1 MADRGA
7 AAASAE
13 RESPPSDV
21 LVDGTTPTNGQPESG
36 APVAPPRPRRRRRA
50 PSAGAARPRQE
61 VTAADFADGSPF
73 YRFSAFLG
81 VAAAILLAAAMV
93 VFNTTGAFTK
103 EVLALLIVGMVL
115 GVLYAVPRMDE
126 IGAWLRTRTARQ
138 GSNATLL
145 SVAFIGLLVVG
156 NWFANRHSQQWDL
169 TAARR
174 YTLADQT
181 VKILERL
188 DRDVKVTA
196 FFPSRQE
203 DAFTRGTKDLLR
215 QYERRSDRISLEFI
229 DPDVNPGAARQY
241 EIESYPV
248 TIFEAGDRKEETTGV
263 TEQDFTSAL
272 LKLTRV
278 EQKKV
283 YFLQGHQERDPDS
296 AQPTGYN
303 SASQALKR
311 ENYVVEKLS
320 LLTTQRVPED
330 AAVLVIAGP
339 KVPLLQPEQTAIREY
354 VDRGGHVLL
363 LAEPRQDAGLGDL
376 LETWHVDIGN
386 DVVVDPGRNYIGDP
400 LTPAPIPQQGHRIS
414 TSLPDVL
421 MPGTRSVS
429 IIPGAGSEYA
439 IVPLLKT
446 TDRAWGETTLE
457 GNVPARPD
465 PGEDTQGPVTVAVAV
480 NKTDPV
486 SAISPGSVPAPTP
499 TATPGS
505 PAPPKGRMVVVG
517 NAEFAANTY
526 FSQVLGNRDFF
537 INSVNWL
544 AEDEDLIS
552 IRAEPPNDP
561 PVVLTNQSQA
571 LVFYTTV
578 VFVPLSVLLLGA
590 VIWWQR
596 R

>member
-1 MADRGA
+1 VEDPIDEA
-7 AAASAE
+7 AAANAAPANGEPQSG
-13 RESPPSDV
+13 SPA
-21 LVDGTTPTNGQPESG
+21 
-36 APVAPPRPRRRRRA
+36 APARSRRRRA
-50 PSAGAARPRQE
+50 AAAERSRRDA
-61 VTAADFADGSPF
+61 AADEFDDGSTF

-93 VFNTTGAFTK
+93 VFNTAGALTK
-103 EVLALLIVGMVL
+103 EVLALLIVGAVL
-115 GVLYAVPRMDE
+115 GVLYVIPRRDE
-126 IGAWLRTRTARQ
+126 IGAWVRTRTARQ
-138 GSNATLL
+138 GGNAVLL

-181 VKILERL
+181 VKILGRL

-215 QYERRSDRISLEFI
+215 QYARRSERIKLEFI

-272 LKLTRV
+272 LKLTRAD
-278 EQKKV
+278 QKKV

-303 SASQALKR
+303 SVSQALKR

-320 LLTTQRVPED
+320 LLATQRVPED

-339 KVPLLQPEQTAIREY
+339 KVPLLEPERVAITEY
-354 VDRGGHVLL
+354 LDRGGHLLL

-376 LETWHVDIGN
+376 LARWHVKVGD
-386 DVVVDPGRNYIGDP
+386 DLVVDPGRNYDGDP
-400 LTPAPIPQQGHRIS
+400 LTPAPLPQQGHRIS
-414 TSLPDVL
+414 TSLSDVL

-429 IIPGAGSEYA
+429 IVPGAGSEYA
-439 IVPLLKT
+439 IAPLLRT

-465 PGEDTQGPVTVAVAV
+465 PGEDAQGPVTVAVAV

-486 SAISPGSVPAPTP
+486 PAISPGAAPVPTP
-499 TATPGS
+499 TAVPG
-505 PAPPKGRMVVVG
+505 AAAAPKGRMVVVG
-517 NAEFAANTY
+517 NAEFAANSY
-526 FSQVLGNRDFF
+526 FGQVLGNRDFLV
-537 INSVNWL
+537 NSVNWL

-552 IRAEPPNDP
+552 IRAEPASDP
-561 PVVLTNQSQA
+561 PVVLTNQTQA

-590 VIWWQR
+590 VVWWQR